1 MKEFNLVSAR
11 KQLKIAMQ
19 EFLDQA
25 DFAKESL
32 IVLGSST
39 SEIQGQL
46 IGKGSSIEVGRMVID
61 VILPMLN
68 DRGLYLAVQGCQH
81 LNRALLMERSEAEKR
96 GYEEVTVIPAVNA
109 GGATQ
114 VAAYE
119 RFNEPIEVEHITAV
133 GGIDIGDTAIGQ
145 HVKFVQIPLR
155 TSITEIGFAHI
166 TYLTSRPKM
175 IGGSRA
181 QYVWKSV
188 D

>member
-1 MKEFNLVSAR
+1 MTEFNLEDSR
-11 KQLKIAMQ
+11 KQLEIAVK

-25 DFAKESL
+25 DFAKDAL
-32 IVLGSST
+32 VVLGSST
-39 SEIQGQL
+39 SEIHGKT
-46 IGKGSSIEVGRMVID
+46 IGKDSSIEVGRMVID
-61 VILPMLN
+61 VILPALQA
-68 DRGLYLAVQGCQH
+68 RGLHLAVQGCQH

-96 GYEEVTVIPAVNA
+96 GYEEVLVVPAIHA

-119 RFNEPIEVEHITAV
+119 RFADSVEVEHILAA

-155 TSITEIGFAHI
+155 TSVTEIGFAHI
-166 TYLTSRPKM
+166 TYLTSRPKL
-175 IGGSRA
+175 IGGERA
-181 QYVWKSV
+181 QYVWKPI